1 MAGSWQE
8 GALPDMQGLSLESQS
23 LHPGEF
29 SKALPV
35 SWVISNY
42 PRVGGIRE
50 TRFEFREKPRRGQ
63 VPKGGNSQWWLCSGQ
78 PPGKAGRQAE
88 AIKALD
94 TEPGEEGLI
103 LAQLLV
109 ISAASGKPLNRV
121 TFKMR
126 IKNICFI

>member
-1 MAGSWQE
+1 MT
-8 GALPDMQGLSLESQS
+8 
-23 LHPGEF
+23 
-29 SKALPV
+29 
-35 SWVISNY
+35 WVISNY

-50 TRFEFREKPRRGQ
+50 TRFKFRGEPRRRQ
-63 VPKGGNSQWWLCSGQ
+63 VPKGGNSQGWLCSGQ

-88 AIKALD
+88 ARKAPD
-94 TEPGEEGLI
+94 TELGDEGLI

-126 IKNICFI
+126 IRNICFI